1 MSKAQHI
8 DKTSA
13 EDKSIGFDYQYYYF
27 LNELLNLKSGQTIGL
42 EVMDD
47 VHSELSDNTQIL
59 VQLKFTIQTKADGS
73 PKNLNTLDTDFW
85 KTVSNWCKVVCDKAA
100 GRENVKSQIE
110 FIEKTTFLL
119 ASNKSENE
127 NNKALVAIKDF
138 QSHAKSYDDLMHL
151 IRQLLADAAGVMVSG
166 YLQEL
171 LNLPGQV
178 SKAFLLKIR
187 FDLGCDDIIQ
197 NCKKS
202 IIEHFIDPTRVDDV
216 FHAIDSQLRSDNF
229 ELVTKKQKIT
239 INFKDFTRKYR
250 IHFDKVRNESLVI
263 RRRLDLPD
271 SIGEQLFLRQL
282 IDIGDVQA
290 DDTAQISDLSYHHLL
305 AKNNLERWE
314 QDGDITRA
322 DVTDFEEDALLHWKN
337 LHRSTFRKMS
347 AERNPDTLAQ
357 EIVDKLR
364 EKKLSIVEHI
374 LSLAFS
380 NGEFYDLCE
389 QGRIGW
395 RNDWDKKYK

>member
-1 MSKAQHI
+1 MSKIQHV

-59 VQLKFTIQTKADGS
+59 VQLKFTVQTKSDGS
-73 PKNLNTLDTDFW
+73 PKNLSTLDVDFW
-85 KTVSNWCKVVCDKAA
+85 KTVSNWCKVVTDRSA
-100 GRENVKSQIE
+100 GREEQQSQLE

-119 ASNKSENE
+119 ASNKSDNKD
-127 NNKALVAIKDF
+127 NKALSAIQEF
-138 QSHAKSYDDLMHL
+138 QSHVKSHADLVSLVEKLKAGTKGVL
-151 IRQLLADAAGVMVSG
+151 ISE

-171 LNLPGQV
+171 LNLSPEV

-197 NCKKS
+197 NCKDS
-202 IIEHFIDPTRVDDV
+202 ILEHYIDPTRVGDV

-229 ELVTKKQKIT
+229 DLVVRKQKIS
-239 INFKDFTRKYR
+239 ISFKEFTRKYR
-250 IHFDKVRNESLVI
+250 RHFDKARNDRLVI
-263 RRRLDLPD
+263 RQHIELPD

-314 QDGDITRA
+314 HDGDVTRT
-322 DVTDFEEDALLHWKN
+322 DVTDFENDALLNWKN
-337 LHRSTFRKMS
+337 LHRRTFR
-347 AERNPDTLAQ
+347 NDPDESSVNALAL

-364 EKKLSIVEHI
+364 GEKLTIVEQI
-374 LSLAFS
+374 VTLAFS

-389 QGRIGW
+389 QGKIGW